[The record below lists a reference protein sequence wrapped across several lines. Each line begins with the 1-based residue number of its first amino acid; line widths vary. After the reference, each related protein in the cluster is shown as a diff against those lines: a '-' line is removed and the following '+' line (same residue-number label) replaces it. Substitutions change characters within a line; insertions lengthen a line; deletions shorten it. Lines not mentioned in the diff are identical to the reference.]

1 MVQANM
7 LPKILF
13 IAKVLIQIGLVA
25 TGNVKDNVSKTWHRT
40 QVFIYYNKANFDE
53 DHLDCLGTILSRRFI
68 LTAATCVMNSDVPLS
83 NAIVFHDKKSYGIE
97 KYTIHQ
103 NFDLGA
109 IIPDLSV
116 LKLTNDIE
124 SNNVIVV
131 GKLIHFYPQDKA
143 KGIYLNL
150 NVKAILYFLF
160 FHLSFWNLH
169 FRCILLP
176 AFKN

>member
-1 MVQANM
+1 MYCISKVHTNM

-13 IAKVLIQIGLVA
+13 IAKVLIQISLVT

-97 KYTIHQ
+97 KFTIHQ
-103 NFDLGA
+103 NFDFRA

-116 LKLTNDIE
+116 LKLTKDIE
-124 SNNVIVV
+124 SKNVIVV
-131 GKLIHFYPQDKA
+131 RKLIHFYPQDKA
-143 KGIYLNL
+143 KGIYSNM
-150 NVKAILYFLF
+150 NVKTMIYFYFFIFLF
-160 FHLSFWNLH
+160 GTYISDIF
-169 FRCILLP
+169 C
-176 AFKN
+176 